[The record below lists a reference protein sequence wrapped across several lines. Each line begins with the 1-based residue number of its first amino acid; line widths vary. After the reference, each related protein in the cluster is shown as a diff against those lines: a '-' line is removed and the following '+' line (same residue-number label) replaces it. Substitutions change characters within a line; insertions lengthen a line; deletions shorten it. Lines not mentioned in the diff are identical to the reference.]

1 MAQPNMTLRHLP
13 LLLLSLTTSS
23 SAWACA
29 TCGAG
34 DPSISVVGSEKPT
47 AGTVRFTVEASYR
60 YAASA
65 APQGGVWLSD
75 RLALTPGVAW
85 TVDRRVVLTAT
96 IPLVMASE
104 RTPNLAWGR
113 GYGLGDSTL
122 GARVV
127 ALRKDGAFDHL
138 GGVSLGLE
146 LPTGVRIKQDGVP
159 TSEHTQPGTGAW
171 SPTAGLW
178 YGGYGS
184 FASVFASVT
193 GRYTSPGWDARRP
206 GSGVLATV
214 STQIQPIPEVA
225 PRVSVDG
232 RWLDSDRVDGMPMPG
247 TGGWLLQLTPGAAF
261 SPGQDVVLTLAVG
274 VPVLQVGYED
284 REGLSPRLGV
294 SVEL

>member
-1 MAQPNMTLRHLP
+1 MHLRHLP
-13 LLLLSLTTSS
+13 PLLLSLATSS

-29 TCGAG
+29 ACGAG
-34 DPSISVVGSEKPT
+34 DPSIAVVGSEKPQ

-60 YAASA
+60 YAAA
-65 APQGGVWLSD
+65 AAHPEGVWLSD

-85 TVDRRVVLTAT
+85 TAHRRVVLTAT
-96 IPLVMASE
+96 VPLVMASE
-104 RTPNLAWGR
+104 RSPSLAWGR
-113 GYGLGDSTL
+113 GFGLGDSTL

-127 ALRKDGAFDHL
+127 ALRTDGPFEHL
-138 GGVSLGLE
+138 GGVSMGLE
-146 LPTGVRIKQDGVP
+146 LPTGVRVKQDGAP

-193 GRYTSPGWDARRP
+193 GRYSSPGWDAHRP

-214 STQIQPIPEVA
+214 AAQLQPIPEVA
-225 PRVSVDG
+225 PRLSLDT
-232 RWLDSDRVDGMPMPG
+232 RWLDADRVDGAPMPG
-247 TGGWLLQLTPGAAF
+247 TGGWLVQVTPGAAF
-261 SPGQDVVLTLAVG
+261 SPGRDVVLTLAVG
-274 VPVLQVGYED
+274 IPVLQAGYDD
-284 REGLSPRLGV
+284 REGVSPRLGV